1 MTVYKFEKTDTVE
14 VTSDGIRYKVSNS
27 WGGTFVMLDLEPGTY
42 KSDAKVSLCTQKVGE
57 YWSRNQYYSEK
68 LGEAYACETG
78 GQPFSISENAKLG
91 FSLPQGEGVARTS
104 IVRIL

>member
-1 MTVYKFEKTDTVE
+1 MTVYKNTESDFVE
-14 VTSDGIRYKVSNS
+14 VSENGIKYKVHND

-42 KSDAKVSLCTQKVGE
+42 KTDAMVAICTQRVSE
-57 YWSRNQYYSEK
+57 YWNHNIYYSGK
-68 LGEAYACETG
+68 LGEAYTCETG
-78 GQPFSISENAKLG
+78 GRPFSISENAKLG

>member
-42 KSDAKVSLCTQKVGE
+42 KTDVSVAICTEKVSE
-57 YWSRNQYYSEK
+57 YWGHNPYYSEK
-68 LGEAYACETG
+68 LGEAYTCETG

-91 FSLPQGEGVARTS
+91 FSLPQGKGVARTS